1 MFVSV
6 KVMAMRRATA
16 GTVLALA
23 VMGLVMSALG
33 ALVATRTIN
42 NTGNIII
49 NTPPPSPSPSPPP
62 SSPPPSIQLGVYSD
76 GGCTAALSS
85 IPWGTLSPGNTATA
99 MLYLRNE
106 GNVAV
111 TLSVQAA
118 NWNPASASSYFT
130 FSWNCTGYVLQ
141 PTKVVQALLSL
152 TVSSSIS
159 GITSF
164 SFDITITATQ

>member
-1 MFVSV
+1 MPVFVSV

-49 NTPPPSPSPSPPP
+49 NTPSPSPSPPP

-76 GGCTAALSS
+76 GGCTATLSS
-85 IPWGTLSPGNTATA
+85 IPWGTLSPGNTANAT
-99 MLYLRNE
+99 MYLRNE

-111 TLSVQAA
+111 ALGIQAV
-118 NWNPASASSYFT
+118 NWDPASASSYLT
-130 FSWNCTGYVLQ
+130 LGWNCTGYVLQ
-141 PTKVVQALLSL
+141 PNQVVQALMSL

-164 SFDITITATQ
+164 SFDITITASQ